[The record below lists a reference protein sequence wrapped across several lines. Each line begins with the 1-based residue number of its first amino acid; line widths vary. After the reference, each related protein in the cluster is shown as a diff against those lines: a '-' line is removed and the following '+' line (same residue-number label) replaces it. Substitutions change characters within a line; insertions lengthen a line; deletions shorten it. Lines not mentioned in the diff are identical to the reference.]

1 MKNDY
6 ALITGA
12 SSGIGLESARYI
24 AGKGINLI
32 LTARREDILAN
43 ISSEISEKYNVH
55 VDIRNENDMNYKIKP
70 GTKTVVASAF
80 NSIIITT
87 KHPGAYE
94 LLGPKYPYYCECNYK
109 SIQNTIEFLK
119 KTFA

>member
-1 MKNDY
+1 MKNEY

-43 ISSEISEKYNVH
+43 ISSEISEKYNV
-55 VDIRNENDMNYKIKP
+55 
-70 GTKTVVASAF
+70 
-80 NSIIITT
+80 
-87 KHPGAYE
+87 
-94 LLGPKYPYYCECNYK
+94 
-109 SIQNTIEFLK
+109 
-119 KTFA
+119 

>member
-1 MKNDY
+1 MKNEY

-55 VDIRNENDMNYKIKP
+55 VDYFPCDLGEVDAPKKY
-70 GTKTVVASAF
+70 
-80 NSIIITT
+80 IIIV
-87 KHPGAYE
+87 
-94 LLGPKYPYYCECNYK
+94 N
-109 SIQNTIEFLK
+109 
-119 KTFA
+119 

>member
-55 VDIRNENDMNYKIKP
+55 VDYFPCD
-70 GTKTVVASAF
+70 
-80 NSIIITT
+80 
-87 KHPGAYE
+87 
-94 LLGPKYPYYCECNYK
+94 LGEVDAV
-109 SIQNTIEFLK
+109 SGV
-119 KTFA
+119 